1 MIARIMSFAPRV
13 LRSIGLV
20 ATLVLAACGSAA
32 PAASPAASSPAAT
45 APAKPSAS
53 AAASGLV
60 KLTVAHSN
68 PIAESMHLYI
78 AKEAGIFEKN
88 GLDVDV
94 RLIAGGST
102 AMAALVA
109 GETPFSHLGGS
120 ESMSSAAAGAD
131 IVVLAITA
139 PVSSFKLEV
148 ANDLKS
154 AADLKGKRFGISTIG
169 STSDIAVHVALRKI
183 GLDPDK
189 DVNITPVGSTANRLA
204 ALLSGQIQGAA
215 ELPQDAAELE
225 QKGFHSMIDLGA
237 IKEPSAGQG
246 VVAQR
251 AYVNAHKDVTQR
263 YIDSIVEAGALAKKD
278 KPLAV
283 KAIQKHVKGDAEAV
297 GAAYDD
303 YMAKTYTPTPLP
315 RPELWADAISVL
327 GPKNEKL
334 KNYDINKL
342 VDPSFVQSAIDR
354 GLNK

>member
-1 MIARIMSFAPRV
+1 
-13 LRSIGLV
+13 
-20 ATLVLAACGSAA
+20 
-32 PAASPAASSPAAT
+32 
-45 APAKPSAS
+45 
-53 AAASGLV
+53 
-60 KLTVAHSN
+60 
-68 PIAESMHLYI
+68 MHLYV
-78 AKEAGIFEKN
+78 AKEAGLFEKN

-94 RLIAGGST
+94 RLISGGST

-109 GETPFSHLGGS
+109 GDTPFSHLGGS
-120 ESMSSAAAGAD
+120 EAMSSAAAGAD
-131 IVVLAITA
+131 IEVLAITA
-139 PVSSFKLEV
+139 PVTSFRLEV
-148 ANDLKS
+148 ANNLKT
-154 AADLKGKRFGISTIG
+154 ADDLKGKRFGISTIG
-169 STSDIAVHVALRKI
+169 STSDIALHVALKKL

-215 ELPQDAAELE
+215 ELPQDAAEVE
-225 QKGFHSMIDLGA
+225 QKGFHPLVDLEKL
-237 IKEPSAGQG
+237 KEPGAGQG

-263 YIDSIVEAGALAKKD
+263 YIDSVIEAGALAKKD
-278 KPLAV
+278 KALAV
-283 KAIQKHVKGDAEAV
+283 KAIQKYVKGDAEAV

-303 YMAKTYTPTPLP
+303 YMANTYTPTPLP

-327 GPKNEKL
+327 APKNEKL